1 MEDNTEPAYY
11 VHKGGTELAEFS
23 PQTLTSWLNSKG
35 FEFRCPV
42 CGYEEYVPGEHP
54 IQATHA
60 SPGFAPGPLFRGAY
74 IYCTNCGYT
83 MFFNLREIPLEDLE
97 R

>member
-1 MEDNTEPAYY
+1 
-11 VHKGGTELAEFS
+11 VCKGGPNLAEFS
-23 PQTLTSWLNSKG
+23 PETLTAWLNSKG
-35 FEFRCPV
+35 FEFTCPV

-54 IQATHA
+54 IQVTHA

-74 IYCTNCGYT
+74 ICCANCGYT
-83 MFFNLREIPLEDLE
+83 MFFNLRKVPLEDLE

>member
-1 MEDNTEPAYY
+1 LEDNAEPTYY
-11 VHKGGTELAEFS
+11 VHKGGTDLAEFS
-23 PQTLTSWLNSKG
+23 PQTLRSWLNSKG

-60 SPGFAPGPLFRGAY
+60 SSGFAPGPLFRGAY
-74 IYCTNCGYT
+74 VYCTNCGYT
-83 MFFNLREIPLEDLE
+83 MFFSEIPLEDLE